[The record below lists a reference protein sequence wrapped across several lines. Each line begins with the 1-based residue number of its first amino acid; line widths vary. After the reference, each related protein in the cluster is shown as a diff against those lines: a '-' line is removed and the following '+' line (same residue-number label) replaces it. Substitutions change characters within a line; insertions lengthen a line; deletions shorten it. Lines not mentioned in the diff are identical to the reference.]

1 MFYLCRN
8 FNNCTMGFKMYPRP
22 GKPTESSLKDWV
34 ERCNF
39 VFQVEAKVQSLNIQE
54 GSVDDKSGWLL
65 SVFKRDLKTTS
76 NDDVI
81 ETKKKTTIYLRN
93 ENATSN
99 STLRKVFLKS
109 IPGSICRMNSEDF
122 WGIVQEDIKSIQNV
136 YVSSYCGKTK
146 VNTDIYW
153 VFPEI
158 ILSEKGVCVQTNKIF
173 VHRESLSRRENGDK
187 ISLPKQFPYPH
198 SNSTKYYQKLGKH
211 LQAYYGPRTPHAIH
225 ILSSALKALNRD
237 ILIESEHQVSIMNV
251 SGPPNIGKTFAC
263 AIALQLLNSK
273 ELMISKCTASAIL
286 DLTDMF
292 HNMLIVW
299 DDPRDTSSSQLC
311 SIVHEAFHGH
321 TSSTVSK
328 GNRSYNSNIII
339 GTQQKLL
346 GVPIVYENTPTFSRL
361 SHVDMDIHT
370 TFTPSREDEQKLQ
383 KAVACI
389 QNCFELL
396 LSVQYDK
403 NKVDKLHNHLLK
415 CDTKN
420 EIIPRSLRN
429 LAVDWYFCK
438 EMINLGLDSN
448 EVSQNMHNMI
458 DTYFRKT
465 QIQLLKEHCSNI
477 EPFEKFCILLSSLME
492 YHIPTSFFKAKVM
505 VHFADYGMKE
515 CIALYLKEFFPFM
528 HETLPESKIF
538 TPEMVQNEVKKSNGK
553 LGVICKNVNFKYE
566 HGGSV
571 IRRAIVIR
579 ADVVKKHK
587 IGAKPPD
594 LV

>member
-1 MFYLCRN
+1 MFYLRRN
-8 FNNCTMGFKMYPRP
+8 FDNCTMGYKVYDRP
-22 GKPTESSLKDWV
+22 GKPTESSSKEWV

-39 VFQVEAKVQSLNIQE
+39 VFEIEAKVQSLNIEE

-65 SVFKRDLKTTS
+65 NVYQQSSNTSV
-76 NDDVI
+76 NQN
-81 ETKKKTTIYLRN
+81 KKKMIIYLRN

-122 WGIVQEDIKSIQNV
+122 WAIVQEDIRSVKHA
-136 YVSSYCGKTK
+136 YVSSHCGKIK
-146 VNTDIYW
+146 VNKDIYW
-153 VFPEI
+153 VFPRI
-158 ILSEKGVCVQTNKIF
+158 ILSEKGTRVDTNHIF
-173 VHRESLSRRENGDK
+173 VHNESLTRRDNGDK
-187 ISLPKQFPYPH
+187 VSLPKQLPFPYL
-198 SNSTKYYQKLGKH
+198 NSTKYYHKLGNY

-237 ILIESEHQVSIMNV
+237 ILIESEHQVAIMNV

-286 DLTDMF
+286 DFTDMF

-299 DDPRDTSSSQLC
+299 DDPRDTSASQLC

-346 GVPIVYENTPTFSRL
+346 GIPIVHENTPTFSRL
-361 SHVDMDIHT
+361 SHVDMDIDT

-383 KAVACI
+383 KIVAGI

-396 LSVQYDK
+396 LSVKYDK
-403 NKVDKLHNHLLK
+403 NKVDKLHNNLLK
-415 CDTKN
+415 CDMKN
-420 EIIPRSLRN
+420 EIIPRSVRN

-438 EMINLGLDSN
+438 EIINLGLDSN

-465 QIQLLKEHCSNI
+465 QIQFLKEYCSII
-477 EPFEKFCILLSSLME
+477 EPFEKFCILLSDLME
-492 YHIPTSFFKAKVM
+492 YQIPTSFFKAKVM

-515 CIALYLKEFFPFM
+515 CIAVYLKEFFPFM

-538 TPEMVQNEVKKSNGK
+538 TTEMVQNEVKKSNGK

-579 ADVVKKHK
+579 ADAVKKHR
-587 IGAKPPD
+587 G
-594 LV
+594 